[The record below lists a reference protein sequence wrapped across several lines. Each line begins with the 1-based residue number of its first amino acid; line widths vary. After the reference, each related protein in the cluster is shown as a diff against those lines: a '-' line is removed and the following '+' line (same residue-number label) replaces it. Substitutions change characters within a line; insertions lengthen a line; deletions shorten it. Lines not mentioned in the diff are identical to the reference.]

1 MSKLLEISVKGN
13 AWLRQF
19 VLLPV
24 IAALSLAT
32 ANAAE
37 FYVDPVLGDDAFDGS
52 QPKPVGGESK
62 AGPKKTLV
70 GVMKLVTANNGDI
83 VYAAPGPYKS
93 LKTSSN
99 YRVSIPAGTSLV
111 ASGKAEETFII
122 GANATGVAV
131 DASPWGCGTDAV
143 RCVEMKEN
151 TKLVGFTVCGGRA
164 PGVANNVYGGGIY
177 AANSNNVVV
186 VDCVISN
193 NVSGRAGGMVNGIAV
208 RCEFMNNRAVVTG
221 QHTLS
226 TSLYNCYLHDAVS
239 TSTSIYP
246 VQKSTLRN
254 CHLRGG
260 ANSCNVF
267 NSYVSSDRSGNKF
280 YFSAYPNIPST
291 SSSTVVTN
299 SFIAATDVMKLDENC
314 RPIKGLHNG
323 IDKGSYYYYTN
334 GMPQV
339 VAEILG
345 VDFKKG
351 QRVYNGEIDIGCG
364 EYDSRSDL
372 AFSLAHSDC
381 FSVEKQS
388 LGVAFGD
395 SGSVVIPGG
404 EELQAVWSP
413 PERVAVQLGY
423 SFKATVTGEA
433 VLIVYRDGKEVA
445 RWSAEDG
452 AQSFGYALSGTHT
465 LRFVCEGEGAA
476 TVSKF
481 KSMLGRAWYVNDET
495 GSDLFDGSSP
505 VPAGGDL
512 LVGPR
517 KTLAGAMA
525 IAGLTSGDVVH
536 VAAGTYD
543 KGEMAPVDG
552 IGGITTNRVVVKAG
566 VGLVADDGPEVTF
579 IVGRKPAEGGN
590 TGPDAIR
597 CVYLREGAWL
607 YGFTVTNGATCS
619 YGNYMDYGGGVCA
632 ASGACAVNCRFV
644 NNSARRGG
652 AAYGGWYIGC
662 VFDKGNAGNES
673 SGIYDCQG
681 VFNSYF
687 ENCKPYG
694 KWKLVNCTFKNCS
707 PHGNG
712 WQDVYNCL
720 VEDESFKSCN
730 YYNCVFTGRNAGEA
744 NPDAD
749 TRFNVTDA
757 QRDAETVRPVAESSL
772 VDAGVLSYYNDNFP
786 ADWVMFKM
794 FDLCGGQRVYGDG
807 KIDVGAGEFDWRGA
821 FGKAL
826 HPSKATVTEASAG
839 VRSLDGDVVLG
850 DGDRLVVNWQV
861 ASECKTE
868 LHTSLA
874 GGGNVTVTLDG
885 EVLQLD
891 SSGVTAFVVKAGTHK
906 LEFAYSGEGTFRVSS
921 IKCRA
926 GLTVFVR

>member
-1 MSKLLEISVKGN
+1 MSKLFKT
-13 AWLRQF
+13 AM
-19 VLLPV
+19 LLFTA
-24 IAALSLAT
+24 ILSAAT
-32 ANAAE
+32 GNAAE

-52 QPKPVGGESK
+52 QPKPAGGGSK

-70 GVMKLVTANNGDI
+70 GVMQLVTANNGDI
-83 VYAAPGPYKS
+83 VYAAPGEYKS
-93 LKTSSN
+93 RDADN
-99 YRVSIPAGTSLV
+99 YRVKIPAGTSLI
-111 ASGKAEETFII
+111 ASGKVEETFII

-131 DASPWGCGTDAV
+131 VEEPWGCGTDAI
-143 RCVEMKEN
+143 RCAYMAAN
-151 TKLVGFTVCGGRA
+151 SRLVGFTVCGGRGA
-164 PGVANNVYGGGIY
+164 GIGDNYGGGII

-186 VDCVISN
+186 ADCVISN
-193 NVSGRAGGMVNGIAV
+193 NVSGRAGGMSNGIAV
-208 RCEFMNNRAVVTG
+208 RCEFSNNLAKKSGPHVMR
-221 QHTLS
+221 S
-226 TSLYNCYLHDAVS
+226 SLYNCYLHDALGGDVFPVCQS
-239 TSTSIYP
+239 TM
-246 VQKSTLRN
+246 RN
-254 CHLRGG
+254 CHLKGG
-260 ANSCNVF
+260 AKECSVF

-280 YFSAYPNIPST
+280 HFSGYPSKHNNST
-291 SSSTVVTN
+291 AVTN
-299 SFIAATDVMKLDENC
+299 CFIAATTAMQLDENC
-314 RPIKGLHNG
+314 RPKKGLHNG

-351 QRVYNGEIDIGCG
+351 QRVYNGEIDVGCG
-364 EYDSRSDL
+364 EYDPRSDL

-388 LGVAFGD
+388 PGVASGD
-395 SGSVVIPGG
+395 SGSVTIPGG
-404 EELQAVWSP
+404 EELQAVWTP
-413 PERVAVQLGY
+413 PEGVAVQLSYG
-423 SFKATVTGEA
+423 FKATVTGEA
-433 VLIVYRDGKEVA
+433 VLIVYRDGKEVV

-452 AQSFGYALSGTHT
+452 AQSFGYATSGTHT

-476 TVSKF
+476 TVSKL
-481 KSMLGRAWYVNDET
+481 KSMLGRAWYVNEET
-495 GSDLFDGSSP
+495 GSDSFDGTSP
-505 VPAGGDL
+505 VPAGGDS

-525 IAGLTSGDVVH
+525 ITGLTSGDVVH

-543 KGEMAPVDG
+543 EGEMAPVGG

-566 VGLVADDGPEVTF
+566 VGLVADDGPDATF
-579 IVGRKPAEGGN
+579 IVGKKPGEGGN

-597 CVYLREGAWL
+597 CAYLSAGAWL
-607 YGFTVTNGATCS
+607 YGFTVTNGATCKNDVDS
-619 YGNYMDYGGGVCA
+619 YKDYGGGVCA
-632 ASGACAVNCRFV
+632 ESGSCAVNCRFV

-687 ENCKPYG
+687 DSCKPYG

-720 VEDESFKSCN
+720 VEDESFKNCN

-744 NPDAD
+744 NPDAA
-749 TRFNVTDA
+749 TRFNVADA
-757 QRDAETVRPVAESSL
+757 KRDDETVRPVAESSL
-772 VDAGVLSYYNDNFP
+772 VDAGILSYYNDNFP

-794 FDLCGGQRVYGDG
+794 FDVGGGQRVYGDG

-821 FGKAL
+821 FAKAL

-839 VRSLDGDVVLG
+839 VRSLDGDLTLG
-850 DGDRLVVNWQV
+850 GGDRLAVNWQV
-861 ASECKTE
+861 ASACKTE

-874 GGGNVTVTLDG
+874 GEGTVSVLLDG
-885 EVLQLD
+885 EPLQLD

-906 LEFAYSGEGTFRVSS
+906 LEFAYSGEGTFGISS
-921 IKCRA
+921 IKCKA

>member
-1 MSKLLEISVKGN
+1 MSKLFKT
-13 AWLRQF
+13 AM
-19 VLLPV
+19 LLLTA
-24 IAALSLAT
+24 ILSAAT
-32 ANAAE
+32 GNAAE

-52 QPKPVGGESK
+52 QPKPAGGESK
-62 AGPKKTLV
+62 VGPKKTLV
-70 GVMKLVTANNGDI
+70 GVMKLVTASNGDI
-83 VYAAPGPYKS
+83 VHAAPGEYKS
-93 LKTSSN
+93 RDADN
-99 YRVSIPAGTSLV
+99 YRVKIPAGTSLI

-131 DASPWGCGTDAV
+131 DEEPWGCGTDAI
-143 RCVEMKEN
+143 RCAYMAAN
-151 TKLVGFTVCGGRA
+151 SRLVGFTVCGGRGA
-164 PGVANNVYGGGIY
+164 GIGDNYGGGII

-186 VDCVISN
+186 ADCIISN
-193 NVSGRAGGMVNGIAV
+193 NVSGRAGGMSNGIAV
-208 RCEFMNNRAVVTG
+208 RCEFSNNLAKKSGPHVMR
-221 QHTLS
+221 S
-226 TSLYNCYLHDAVS
+226 SLYNCYLHDALGGDVFPVCQS
-239 TSTSIYP
+239 TM
-246 VQKSTLRN
+246 RN
-254 CHLRGG
+254 CHLKGG
-260 ANSCNVF
+260 AKECSVF

-280 YFSAYPNIPST
+280 HFSRYPSKHNNST
-291 SSSTVVTN
+291 AVTN
-299 SFIAATDVMKLDENC
+299 CFIAATTAMQLDENC
-314 RPIKGLHNG
+314 RPIKGSHNG

-364 EYDSRSDL
+364 EYDSRSDS

-388 LGVAFGD
+388 PGVAFGD

-404 EELQAVWSP
+404 EELQAVWTP
-413 PERVAVQLGY
+413 PEGVAVQLSY

-452 AQSFGYALSGTHT
+452 AQAFGYATSGTHT

-476 TVSKF
+476 TVSMF

-495 GSDLFDGSSP
+495 GSDSFDGTSP
-505 VPAGGDL
+505 VPVGEDS

-517 KTLAGAMA
+517 KTLAGAMT

-543 KGEMAPVDG
+543 EGEMMPT
-552 IGGITTNRVVVKAG
+552 GGAGGTTTNRVVVKSG
-566 VGLVADDGPEVTF
+566 VGLVADDGPDVTF
-579 IVGRKPAEGGN
+579 IVGKKPSEGGN

-597 CVYLREGAWL
+597 CVYLRGDAWL
-607 YGFTVTNGATCS
+607 YGFTVTNGATCKDS
-619 YGNYMDYGGGVCA
+619 ESTYKDYGGGVCA
-632 ASGACAVNCRFV
+632 ESGACTVNCRFTM
-644 NNSARRGG
+644 NSARRGG
-652 AAYGGWYIGC
+652 AAFGGWYIGC
-662 VFDKGNAGNES
+662 MFGQGNAANEG

-687 ENCKPYG
+687 DNCKPYG
-694 KWKLVNCTFKNCS
+694 KWKIVNCTFKDCC
-707 PHGNG
+707 PHGNTD
-712 WQDVYNCL
+712 QDVYNSL
-720 VEDESFKSCN
+720 IETESGKNCN
-730 YYNCVFTGRNAGEA
+730 FYSCVFTGRHAGESDYDEA
-744 NPDAD
+744 
-749 TRFNVTDA
+749 TRFNATDA
-757 QRDAETVRPVAESSL
+757 QRDAETIRPTAESSL
-772 VDAGVLSYYNDNFP
+772 VDRGNISYYNELFP

-794 FDLCGGQRVYGDG
+794 FDLYRGQRVYGEG

-821 FGKAL
+821 FAKAL
-826 HPSKATVTEASAG
+826 HPSKAAVTAASAG

-850 DGDRLVVNWQV
+850 GGDRLVVNWQV

-874 GGGNVTVTLDG
+874 GEGTVSVLLDG
-885 EVLQLD
+885 EPLQLD

-906 LEFAYSGEGTFRVSS
+906 LEFAYSGEGTFSISS
-921 IKCRA
+921 IKCKA